1 MVRKVSLEILEHREM
16 KNCPVK
22 FSEKDKKEDVLW
34 LHDVYVYPVYA
45 QDEGPPKA
53 LRPHFKKGFTAQS
66 SRVKPRFHGSVSLM
80 NPLCSLGQSF

>member
-1 MVRKVSLEILEHREM
+1 MFVYLVRKVSLAILEHREM

-53 LRPHFKKGFTAQS
+53 LRPHFKKGFFSDQGVRLFLTS
-66 SRVKPRFHGSVSLM
+66 
-80 NPLCSLGQSF
+80 

>member
-1 MVRKVSLEILEHREM
+1 MVVYLVRKVSLEILEHREM

-53 LRPHFKKGFTAQS
+53 LRPHFKKGFTAQN
-66 SRVKPRFHGSVSLM
+66 SRVKA
-80 NPLCSLGQSF
+80 SFL